1 LHIGRIKGH
10 CTKHSTKN
18 TKKTSANKHKHTLFT
33 EDIIEFD
40 RKQTELKIQLIEMKE
55 EEEKK
60 QEEEEKKKKEEELAL
75 EKQQREKE
83 RETQKRQK
91 IDEKNWQLIEF
102 LSADHVKDGG
112 EVRPTGKD
120 VMSVTIS
127 GYAPIAW

>member
-1 LHIGRIKGH
+1 MLSFFFGG
-10 CTKHSTKN
+10 SPDPKN
-18 TKKTSANKHKHTLFT
+18 LASVCISAASKVIAQNIPQKIQRRRAPTNTNTLYSP

-91 IDEKNWQLIEF
+91 IDEKNWQLIE
-102 LSADHVKDGG
+102 S
-112 EVRPTGKD
+112 E
-120 VMSVTIS
+120 
-127 GYAPIAW
+127 